1 MNGYHNYGL
10 GLTQVHLEIL
20 GVFLELCIPV
30 ELQRKP
36 SGCVKILSR
45 DADLGQD
52 YKCLYIHSTA
62 TAPMHLSQ
70 PKDMHRP
77 PR

>member
-1 MNGYHNYGL
+1 MKGYHNYGL

-45 DADLGQD
+45 DADLGAR
-52 YKCLYIHSTA
+52 L
-62 TAPMHLSQ
+62 
-70 PKDMHRP
+70 
-77 PR
+77 